1 MGHKLISILIQL
13 LLFLFKLILGIS
25 VLGILW
31 IVLTN
36 ILINIGVLIPAN
48 YSEAVLEQNKVKLLS
63 LDEITSADLP
73 TGCKFA
79 VFDYKYNVKYGNMD
93 ESENQY
99 AINMLKGNESS
110 LLGNSI
116 YFSILRENDICVV
129 KYNVKAYLSIPNSN
143 EEILNYDYISCICLV
158 GVLASYIYNL
168 VHSLVRGW
176 KLEFQKIEEM
186 ALEIEKNN
194 LDFEYKKSNIREF
207 QHIIKSII
215 NMREALKETLYMS
228 WEIENEK
235 VEQIGALVHDIKIPL
250 TIIKGNTELMIDYNK
265 DLYNSTHLHNSLEA
279 IHKIENYILLLL
291 HYVKAEHIDEI
302 NTREIETAHFTELI
316 RKEIE
321 KYIMDL
327 DIEFQINIG
336 YMRGRISLDYF
347 LMERAILNIVDNAI
361 QYRTENDKIVCCFEE
376 DKGKY
381 VCSISNQFG
390 KFDKEVMQNA
400 NKLFYTSDKSRNSL
414 HYGIGLAY
422 VKKAVHFCNGTVDIY
437 NCKKNG
443 ATVKIQL
450 PLLV

>member
-1 MGHKLISILIQL
+1 MGHKLISMKKQI

-63 LDEITSADLP
+63 LDEITGADLP

-207 QHIIKSII
+207 QHIIKSICVKH
-215 NMREALKETLYMS
+215 LK
-228 WEIENEK
+228 
-235 VEQIGALVHDIKIPL
+235 
-250 TIIKGNTELMIDYNK
+250 
-265 DLYNSTHLHNSLEA
+265 
-279 IHKIENYILLLL
+279 
-291 HYVKAEHIDEI
+291 
-302 NTREIETAHFTELI
+302 
-316 RKEIE
+316 
-321 KYIMDL
+321 
-327 DIEFQINIG
+327 
-336 YMRGRISLDYF
+336 
-347 LMERAILNIVDNAI
+347 
-361 QYRTENDKIVCCFEE
+361 
-376 DKGKY
+376 
-381 VCSISNQFG
+381 
-390 KFDKEVMQNA
+390 
-400 NKLFYTSDKSRNSL
+400 KLC
-414 HYGIGLAY
+414 I
-422 VKKAVHFCNGTVDIY
+422 
-437 NCKKNG
+437 
-443 ATVKIQL
+443 
-450 PLLV
+450 